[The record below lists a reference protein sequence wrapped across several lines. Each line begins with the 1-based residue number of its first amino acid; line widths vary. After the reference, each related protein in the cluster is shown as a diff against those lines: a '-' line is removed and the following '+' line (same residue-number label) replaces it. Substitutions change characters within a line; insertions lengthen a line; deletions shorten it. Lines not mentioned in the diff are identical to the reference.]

1 MRGGD
6 RRIGSRKQDCVVNMK
21 TRLSIST
28 AIAAFGLL
36 VAAGLAA
43 VVLTG
48 AYALG
53 ELKVGGPLYSNIK
66 LGNDLVADILPPPA
80 YVIEAYLESTLAL
93 REPNSL
99 ADHEKKLAQLKK
111 DYDERKA
118 FWVKSAL
125 QPALKNALVESSD
138 VQVQKFWQALE
149 TGLIPA
155 IRAGDSAKADAAY
168 ANLTAAYVAHRA
180 VIDDIVTR
188 ANKFNSDMET
198 IAAERDQTMSLI
210 VWSVAGLVL
219 VLAIGGLAGLIVG
232 VVRPLVHMTRA
243 MREIADGRLET
254 EIPFADRGG
263 EIGAMSA
270 ALSVFKTNALDN
282 AGLLSRQDEDRN
294 SLDEQKR
301 QSMQEMADVI
311 ERETGSSVEAAAGA
325 SRDVE
330 LAAASLSNLAGTLAA
345 EATAVGSASEQS
357 LSNSQTVSAAAEQ
370 LSKAIREISAQVTRA
385 STITKTAVVGRNRA
399 KTTIEA
405 LAGAVERIAEMS
417 NMIGGIAEQ
426 TNLLALNATIEAARA
441 GDAGRGFAVVAAEV
455 KLLSDQTAKS
465 TDEISRLISE
475 VQGATSATVSAVEE
489 IGSQISEIDQVASSV
504 AAAMEQ
510 QHAATSEISRSVAAS
525 AAAAQE
531 VSVKITN
538 VGRDAASVDDRAT
551 EVRNAIGNVTS
562 NLTSLRSVLV
572 KVVRTTTIEANRRQS
587 TRYKASGP
595 VRMTGPGMDRLQAM
609 LVDISEGG
617 AWVRVNQK
625 LNSGTIGRIQLDGFA
640 WELPFTVRARENDAL
655 HIEFNLGQHRLAYQT
670 WFETNYSKRAA

>member
-1 MRGGD
+1 
-6 RRIGSRKQDCVVNMK
+6 MK

-28 AIAAFGLL
+28 VIATFGLL

-53 ELKVGGPLYSNIK
+53 ELRVGGPLYSNIK

-93 REPNSL
+93 REPKNL
-99 ADHEKKLAQLKK
+99 ADHESKLTQLKK

-125 QPALKNALVESSD
+125 QPGLKAALVETSD
-138 VQVQKFWQALE
+138 TPVQKFWQTLE
-149 TGLIPA
+149 NSLIPA

-168 ANLTAAYVAHRA
+168 ANLTVAYVAHRA

-188 ANKFNSDMET
+188 ANKFNSDMES
-198 IAAERDQTMSLI
+198 IAAERDRSMSLI
-210 VWSVAGLVL
+210 VWGVAGLVF
-219 VLAIGGLAGLIVG
+219 VLAVGGLAGLIVG

-254 EIPFADRGG
+254 GIPFADRGD

-282 AGLLSRQDEDRN
+282 AQLLARQEEDRN
-294 SLDEQKR
+294 ALDEQKR
-301 QSMQEMADVI
+301 QSMQDMADII
-311 ERETGSSVEAAAGA
+311 ERETGTSVEAAAGA
-325 SRDVE
+325 SREVE
-330 LAAASLSNLAGTLAA
+330 TAAAGLSGLARTLSA
-345 EATAVGSASEQS
+345 EAKAVAIASEQS
-357 LSNSQTVSAAAEQ
+357 LSNSQTVSSAAEQ
-370 LSKAIREISAQVTRA
+370 LSSAIREISSQVTRA
-385 STITKTAVVGRNRA
+385 SNITKSAVAGRNRA

-417 NMIGGIAEQ
+417 NMIGSIAEQ

-455 KLLSDQTAKS
+455 KSLSDQTAKS
-465 TDEISRLISE
+465 TEEISRLISE
-475 VQGATSATVSAVEE
+475 VQGATSATVGAVEE

-531 VSVKITN
+531 VSAKIGN
-538 VGRDAASVDDRAT
+538 VGRDAGSVDDRAA

-562 NLTSLRSVLV
+562 GLTSLRSVLV

-587 TRYKASGP
+587 KRYRASGP

-617 AWVRVNQK
+617 AWVRVDQK
-625 LNSGTIGRIQLDGFA
+625 LSSGTVGTIQIDGLA

-655 HIEFNLGQHRLAYQT
+655 HIEFDLGQHRLAYQT
-670 WFETNYSKRAA
+670 WFETNYSKKAA

>member
-1 MRGGD
+1 
-6 RRIGSRKQDCVVNMK
+6 MK

-53 ELKVGGPLYSNIK
+53 ELKVGGPLYNNIK

-80 YVIEAYLESTLAL
+80 YVIEAYLEATLAL

-118 FWVKSAL
+118 FWGKSAL
-125 QPALKNALVESSD
+125 QPALKTTLVETSD
-138 VQVQKFWQALE
+138 AQVQKFWQALE
-149 TGLIPA
+149 SGLIPA
-155 IRAGDSAKADAAY
+155 IRAGDGAKANAAY

-210 VWSVAGLVL
+210 VWSVAGLVFL
-219 VLAIGGLAGLIVG
+219 LAIGGLAGLIVG

-254 EIPFADRGG
+254 EIPFADRGD
-263 EIGAMSA
+263 EIGAMSG

-294 SLDEQKR
+294 ALDEQKR

-330 LAAASLSNLAGTLAA
+330 LAAASLSKLAGTLAA
-345 EATAVGSASEQS
+345 EANAVGSASEQS

-370 LSKAIREISAQVTRA
+370 LSKAIREISTQVTRA

-531 VSVKITN
+531 VSAKITN

-551 EVRNAIGNVTS
+551 EVRTAIGNVAS
-562 NLTSLRSVLV
+562 NLSSLRSVLV

-587 TRYKASGP
+587 MRYKASGP
-595 VRMTGPGMDRLQAM
+595 VRMTGPGMDRLQST

-625 LNSGTIGRIQLDGFA
+625 LNSGTIGKIQLDGFA

-655 HIEFNLGQHRLAYQT
+655 HIEFNLGQHRLDYQK
-670 WFETNYSKRAA
+670 WFETNYSKKAA

>member
-1 MRGGD
+1 
-6 RRIGSRKQDCVVNMK
+6 MK

-28 AIAAFGLL
+28 VIAAFGLL
-36 VAAGLAA
+36 VAAGIAA

-53 ELKVGGPLYSNIK
+53 ELKVGGPLYNNIK

-93 REPNSL
+93 REPKNL

-118 FWVKSAL
+118 FWSKSAL
-125 QPALKNALVESSD
+125 QTSLKTALVETSD
-138 VQVQKFWQALE
+138 AQVRKFWQILG
-149 TGLIPA
+149 TDLIPA

-188 ANKFNSDMET
+188 ANKFNSDMES
-198 IAAERDQTMSLI
+198 IAAERDQTMSLV
-210 VWSVAGLVL
+210 VWGVAGLVFL
-219 VLAIGGLAGLIVG
+219 LAIGGLVGLIRG
-232 VVRPLVHMTRA
+232 VVRPLERMTRV
-243 MREIADGRLET
+243 MREIADGNLDA
-254 EIPFADRGG
+254 EIPFADRGD
-263 EIGAMSA
+263 EIGAMAST
-270 ALSVFKTNALDN
+270 LSVFKSNAHDN
-282 AGLLSRQDEDRN
+282 TRLLSRQEDDRN
-294 SLDEQKR
+294 TLDDQKR
-301 QSMQEMADVI
+301 QSMLEMADVI
-311 ERETGSSVEAAAGA
+311 ERETGTSVEAAADA

-330 LAAASLSNLAGTLAA
+330 LAAASLSNLARTLSA
-345 EATAVGSASEQS
+345 EAKAVAIASEHS
-357 LSNSQTVSAAAEQ
+357 LTNSQTVSSAAEQ
-370 LSKAIREISAQVTRA
+370 LSSAIREISSQVTRA
-385 STITKTAVVGRNRA
+385 SAITKTAVIGRNRA

-455 KLLSDQTAKS
+455 KSLSDQTAKS

-475 VQGATSATVSAVEE
+475 VQGATSATVGAVEE
-489 IGSQISEIDQVASSV
+489 IGNQISEIDQVASSV

-510 QHAATSEISRSVAAS
+510 QHAATSEISRSVAIAAS
-525 AAAAQE
+525 AAQE
-531 VSVKITN
+531 VSSKISN
-538 VGRDAASVDDRAT
+538 VGRDAGSVDDRAA
-551 EVRNAIGNVTS
+551 EVRNAIGSVAS
-562 NLTSLRSVLV
+562 NLSSLRSILV
-572 KVVRTTTIEANRRQS
+572 KVVRTTTTEANRRQGP
-587 TRYKASGP
+587 RFKANGP
-595 VRMTGPGMDRLQAM
+595 VRMAGPGMDRLKAV

-617 AWVRVNQK
+617 AWVRVDQN
-625 LNSGTIGRIQLDGFA
+625 LNMGAIGKIQLDGFA

-655 HIEFNLGQHRLAYQT
+655 HIEFNLSQHRLAYQK
-670 WFETNYSKRAA
+670 WFESNYSKKAA